1 MFEQSARWNEY
12 YRELEPARR
21 RVMLDELCAS
31 EPDDG
36 ANEYRRQLF
45 EARHVDPKAPGRA
58 VDRMLFMC
66 VCFMQLCQSARLFRG
81 GAIREVRRSMNELRF
96 DLAGQ
101 YGEAGARAL
110 YWEIRNAAARYLSTC
125 SSPSYNRRL
134 FGLAPSREE
143 NREDRVA
150 RDIWQMTEGLS
161 RRTGLERELALWNQA
176 VRDAYCLTG
185 EGAKRRLDAC
195 GEMWTPAASGTPPRP

>member
-12 YRELEPARR
+12 YRELKPAKRR
-21 RVMLDELCAS
+21 AMLDELCAS

-36 ANEYRRQLF
+36 ANEYRRRLF
-45 EARHVDPKAPGRA
+45 EARHVDLKAPGRP

-66 VCFMQLCQSARLFRG
+66 VCFMQLCQSSRLFRG

-96 DLAGQ
+96 DLA
-101 YGEAGARAL
+101 
-110 YWEIRNAAARYLSTC
+110 
-125 SSPSYNRRL
+125 
-134 FGLAPSREE
+134 PSREE

-150 RDIWQMTEGLS
+150 RDIWQMTDGLS

-195 GEMWTPAASGTPPRP
+195 SERMSK